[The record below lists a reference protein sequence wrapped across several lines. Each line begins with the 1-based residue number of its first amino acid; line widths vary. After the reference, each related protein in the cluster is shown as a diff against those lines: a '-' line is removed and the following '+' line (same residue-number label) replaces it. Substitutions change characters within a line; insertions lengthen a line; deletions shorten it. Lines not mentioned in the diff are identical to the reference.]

1 MLEVNEMKV
10 PRKIVDRTK
19 IDRISQKIRE
29 LMSGWKDEEENGT
42 NY

>member
-29 LMSGWKDEEENGT
+29 LMSGWKEEEKNGT
-42 NY
+42 NI